1 MLLQKEVYSEHLWG
15 LGLHFYLG
23 KLCEI
28 ICHEKITSSVY
39 LMTHLRIPLWTYG
52 YLFYFQCRLM
62 GIYSASS
69 VDLWV
74 FILPPVWTY
83 GYLFYTHCGLMD
95 IYCTPIVNL
104 WVFIEPR
111 CALIDIYSAP
121 SVDLWVF
128 ILLLVWTYGYLFYP
142 QCGLIGIY
150 FASSVDLGVF
160 MLPQGYAL
168 TYYAVLLLILSPFGS
183 STLPL
188 GFRSSYA
195 YSVPYGFF
203 FSFLCEEPP
212 SHSPLQDGTDILCS
226 K

>member
-39 LMTHLRIPLWTYG
+39 LMTHLCI
-52 YLFYFQCRLM
+52 
-62 GIYSASS
+62 
-69 VDLWV
+69 
-74 FILPPVWTY
+74 PVWTY
-83 GYLFYTHCGLMD
+83 GYLFYTHCGLMY
-95 IYCTPIVNL
+95 IYCTLIVNL

-195 YSVPYGFF
+195 YSIPCRVFFFFLF
-203 FSFLCEEPP
+203 FSFFVLF
-212 SHSPLQDGTDILCS
+212 LQLV
-226 K
+226 

>member
-1 MLLQKEVYSEHLWG
+1 
-15 LGLHFYLG
+15 
-23 KLCEI
+23 
-28 ICHEKITSSVY
+28 
-39 LMTHLRIPLWTYG
+39 MTHLRIPLWTYG

-195 YSVPYGFF
+195 YSIPCRVF
-203 FSFLCEEPP
+203 FSFL
-212 SHSPLQDGTDILCS
+212 SFSFFVLF
-226 K
+226 

>member
-1 MLLQKEVYSEHLWG
+1 MWN
-15 LGLHFYLG
+15 YLSW
-23 KLCEI
+23 EN
-28 ICHEKITSSVY
+28 
-39 LMTHLRIPLWTYG
+39 
-52 YLFYFQCRLM
+52 YLFCLFDD
-62 GIYSASS
+62 SFTHTS

-74 FILPPVWTY
+74 FILHPLWAY
-83 GYLFYTHCGLMD
+83 GYLLYPHCELMG
-95 IYCTPIVNL
+95 IYWTPMCTYRYL
-104 WVFIEPR
+104 F
-111 CALIDIYSAP
+111 CP
-121 SVDLWVF
+121 SVDLGVF
-128 ILLLVWTYGYLFYP
+128 ILSPVWNHGYLFYP